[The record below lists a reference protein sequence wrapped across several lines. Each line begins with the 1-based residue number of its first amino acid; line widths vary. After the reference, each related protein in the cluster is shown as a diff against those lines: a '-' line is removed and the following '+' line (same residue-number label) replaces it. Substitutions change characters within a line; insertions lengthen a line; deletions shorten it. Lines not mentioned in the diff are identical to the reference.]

1 MSSSS
6 SSNRQSN
13 SQRTVGIPTR
23 CWCGANLTTYGAQTK
38 ENKFRRFYR
47 CVVALQRKN
56 EQHLFKWI
64 DEAIIDEIDKVDG
77 KCTRLYADLEDV
89 KRSIDKRL
97 DLQDRYIQD
106 LTATLSDFRT
116 SSGVN
121 PNNDMMEA
129 SDELRPTNTQ
139 SALLNIAGAAIALLT
154 MTWVYSKL
162 SN

>member
-1 MSSSS
+1 M
-6 SSNRQSN
+6 
-13 SQRTVGIPTR
+13 
-23 CWCGANLTTYGAQTK
+23 
-38 ENKFRRFYR
+38 
-47 CVVALQRKN
+47 
-56 EQHLFKWI
+56 FKWI